1 MSTRYPAHVKA
12 GIAKARKLEFWTI
25 GWLVTVVPLM
35 ALVVGSSQAMKTV
48 WIEDMLGFIPP
59 IAFLV
64 SEHLERKPA
73 SSSFPFGFDRAN
85 GVAFVISAVALTLMG
100 VYLLYEAVMTLVMRE
115 HPTVGTMRAFGRDIW
130 MGWPMIAVLLWST
143 VPSMILGRMKQ
154 PVARTIND
162 KVLHTDAE
170 MQKADWMTGIAAI
183 AGVIGIGF
191 GLWWADAAAAG
202 FISFGIVKDGIS
214 ELRAATAELVDGAPR
229 ALESDVVSDEAKLL
243 KKELARLYPNAS
255 VRLRETGRVIHA
267 QVAGETP
274 TETPPLAT
282 IWPGEPNRAWR
293 FAQLSFVPPE
303 TPSKRVRPSGK
314 TVAGKS
320 GKRSKQHAAG

>member
-1 MSTRYPAHVKA
+1 MSRPYPAHVKA
-12 GIAKARKLEFWTI
+12 GIARARKLEFWTI

-85 GVAFVISAVALTLMG
+85 GVAFVISAVALSLMG
-100 VYLLYEAVMTLVMRE
+100 VYLLYEAVMTLVMAE

-143 VPSMILGRMKQ
+143 IPSMILGRIKQ

-202 FISFGIVKDGIS
+202 FISFGILKDGIR

-229 ALESDVVSDEAKLL
+229 ALERDVVSDEAKLL
-243 KKELARLYPNAS
+243 KKELTRLYAASS

-267 QVAGETP
+267 EVEGEMP
-274 TETPPLAT
+274 TSVPPLAT
-282 IWPGEPNRAWR
+282 MWPGDPDRAWR
-293 FAQLSFVPPE
+293 FSQLSFAPPM
-303 TPSKRVRPSGK
+303 TLAKGARPSTK
-314 TVAGKS
+314 AVAGKS
-320 GKRSKQHAAG
+320 AKRAKQQAGG